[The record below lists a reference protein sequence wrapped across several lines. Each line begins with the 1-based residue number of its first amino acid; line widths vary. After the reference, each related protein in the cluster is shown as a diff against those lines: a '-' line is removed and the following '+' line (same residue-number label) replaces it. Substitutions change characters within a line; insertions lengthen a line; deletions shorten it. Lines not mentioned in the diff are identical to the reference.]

1 MPAHSLVIAVTSGTE
16 TALMVFYPL
25 PSVPLLALV
34 VIGMPISAAMSKRP
48 LSTSSRPP
56 ARYLSLESLPDL
68 PPLVPTSIAGRPD
81 LASHFS
87 WLPTTTLFSSG
98 CLCTSSWFP
107 NPSFWAR
114 LGLASCFSRL
124 PSPTLLS
131 RLWLVS
137 CLWAEKCYLR
147 TFSVFCLLSPLLLH
161 GTLRFCNSLLVWP
174 RRGFLSAWK
183 FFFLHDSLLPLE
195 LPS

>member
-1 MPAHSLVIAVTSGTE
+1 MPAHSLVIAATSGTE
-16 TALMVFYPL
+16 TTLVVFYLL
-25 PSVPLLALV
+25 PSAPLLALA
-34 VIGMPISAAMSKRP
+34 VIRISISSAMSKRP

-56 ARYLSLESLPDL
+56 ACYLSLGSLQEL

-87 WLPTTTLFSSG
+87 WLPTTTLFSGG
-98 CLCTSSWFP
+98 CLCASSWFP
-107 NPSFWAR
+107 NCSFWAR

-131 RLWLVS
+131 RLWFIS
-137 CLWAEKCYLR
+137 CLWAEKCCLR
-147 TFSVFCLLSPLLLH
+147 TFYVFCLLSPALLH

-174 RRGFLSAWK
+174 RMGFLSAWK
-183 FFFLHDSLLPLE
+183 FFFLHDSLFPLE
-195 LPS
+195 HPS